1 MADLI
6 TGIPNIALIAGVAL
20 GAYCL
25 YTECDIADSE
35 DDTEEQ
41 DEE

>member
-25 YTECDIADSE
+25 YTEADIDQPEE
-35 DDTEEQ
+35 DT

>member
-1 MADLI
+1 MNMADLI
-6 TGIPNIALIAGVAL
+6 TGIPNIAFIVGVAL

-25 YTECDIADSE
+25 YTECDIDE
-35 DDTEEQ
+35 DES